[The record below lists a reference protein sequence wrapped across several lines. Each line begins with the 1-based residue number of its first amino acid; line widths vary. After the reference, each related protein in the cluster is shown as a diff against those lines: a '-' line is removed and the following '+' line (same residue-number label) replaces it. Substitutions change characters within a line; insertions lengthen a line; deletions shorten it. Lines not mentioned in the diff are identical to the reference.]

1 MAKIISEETIL
12 NATTY
17 MPLDKKVAMAQYI
30 AEKSIVTVNVT
41 ANEEGEKKKSLP
53 DRYTESYQ
61 ARSVG
66 QMIVLLQYYLNQKID
81 SGFAEEQYDEWGA
94 SAVFNQ
100 LDRFKQSKNPEVRNK
115 VYDLLDDYREFCK
128 FVGSEISMQLAV
140 RNDPITRISAWLVQ
154 EIPPEFLAKIRE
166 FLVSAK
172 DELADYRDKKGLAN

>member
-1 MAKIISEETIL
+1 MAKVITEEMIL

-17 MPLDKKVAMAQYI
+17 MPLNRKAAMAQYI
-30 AEKSIVTVNVT
+30 ADKSVVTVNVT
-41 ANEEGEKKKSLP
+41 AGEEGKEKKSLP
-53 DRYTESYQ
+53 SRYTESYQ

-66 QMIVLLQYYLNQKID
+66 QMIVLLQFYLNQKID

-100 LDRFKQSKNPEVRNK
+100 LDRFKQSKNPDVRNK

-128 FVGSEISMQLAV
+128 FVGSEITMQLAV

-154 EIPPEFLAKIRE
+154 EIPPEAIAKIRE
-166 FLVSAK
+166 SLVSAK
-172 DELADYRDKKGLAN
+172 DELAAYREKKGIMN